1 MKIEYKFKGSK
12 KKTIEIDKEYFD
24 KCLKILS
31 IEHDAP
37 IIEKDVIKID
47 IDTDAKWLL
56 EAPTMDCVYTIYC
69 KFDTISE
76 AISSDLFR
84 SLSGLQY
91 MLVDGEEIAPN
102 KPVIKYD
109 ADEMMRKYPYVVH

>member
-1 MKIEYKFKGSK
+1 MKIEYKFKRSK
-12 KKTIEIDKEYFD
+12 KKTIDIDKEYFD

-47 IDTDAKWLL
+47 TDANWLL
-56 EAPTMDCVYTIYC
+56 EAPTLDCVFTIYC
-69 KFDTISE
+69 KFDTISD
-76 AISSDLFR
+76 AIASDLFR

-91 MLVDGEEIAPN
+91 MFVDGEEIVPK
-102 KPVIKYD
+102 KPVLKYD
-109 ADEMMRKYPYVVH
+109 AEEMMRKYPYVVH